1 MSPLFVPNEP
11 QAEGVKLSKP
21 SLSIPVMQF
30 LVNWLWVP
38 DYNCKWWTQ
47 KQKAELIDS
56 AISCHVAPPTG
67 SLSSFPGVS
76 AHKSG
81 RSAQH
86 GVVHPFSVDNSSPP
100 SSFFSMGGLLFESPH
115 ACHSDSSVD
124 LTLIA
129 ISPY

>member
-47 KQKAELIDS
+47 KQKAEPIDS
-56 AISCHVAPPTG
+56 TFLGISV
-67 SLSSFPGVS
+67 FP
-76 AHKSG
+76 
-81 RSAQH
+81 
-86 GVVHPFSVDNSSPP
+86 F
-100 SSFFSMGGLLFESPH
+100 
-115 ACHSDSSVD
+115 
-124 LTLIA
+124 
-129 ISPY
+129 